1 MTFGEQ
7 FQKIKNSGIK
17 SKFDNLLS
25 QFINLTNFYD
35 NGTTRIL
42 FNEDCPICNA
52 EICHYQKYAEANDIE
67 LYFDQL
73 GKADLSVYGVN
84 KDQAAKRLH
93 VISDGKILHG
103 LPAFRAIWTLMPRYK
118 LLAIVTNIPVIREIA
133 TFTYDKILAPILY
146 KSHLR
151 RQAKKAKQT

>member
-1 MTFGEQ
+1 MVSIKIRL
-7 FQKIKNSGIK
+7 QKKKLRKNKIG
-17 SKFDNLLS
+17 
-25 QFINLTNFYD
+25 
-35 NGTTRIL
+35 
-42 FNEDCPICNA
+42 
-52 EICHYQKYAEANDIE
+52 
-67 LYFDQL
+67 
-73 GKADLSVYGVN
+73 
-84 KDQAAKRLH
+84 LH

-151 RQAKKAKQT
+151 RQAKKARQT

>member
-1 MTFGEQ
+1 M
-7 FQKIKNSGIK
+7 
-17 SKFDNLLS
+17 
-25 QFINLTNFYD
+25 
-35 NGTTRIL
+35 
-42 FNEDCPICNA
+42 
-52 EICHYQKYAEANDIE
+52 QKYAESNDIE

-103 LPAFRAIWTLMPRYK
+103 LPAFRAIWTRMPRYK

-151 RQAKKAKQT
+151 RQAKKAKKT